1 MWVGEPPTVSQGFRD
16 PGQEGQRGFHSDA
29 LNHSQLLRFLKGPPW
44 CGPKRRPR
52 CGNLCRG
59 GVAGRGPSPGVLRN
73 ALQRDARGMQRQHG
87 TGTKPRSSGA
97 RFLTTGKPA
106 RRGAAGVPRGAAGC
120 PRGVLPSAAWLFWD
134 PGEGQVPDVPHRE
147 ILFQTTRLASH
158 SPSNVIPHQ
167 AEATETRDTP
177 RRPVLFPPCGRVLS
191 QEGGCGSVPPRHICT
206 ERLLRRAIPPS
217 GGGSLNGPQE
227 PEAEECAGCQAHCE
241 AG

>member
-1 MWVGEPPTVSQGFRD
+1 MGRRAPDRLPRLQSPRSGGAKRIPLRRAKSQPAAPLPERSPLVWPQTQATVWKSL
-16 PGQEGQRGFHSDA
+16 QR
-29 LNHSQLLRFLKGPPW
+29 
-44 CGPKRRPR
+44 
-52 CGNLCRG
+52 RG
-59 GVAGRGPSPGVLRN
+59 GRERPLPRGTSQRAAEGRARN
-73 ALQRDARGMQRQHG
+73 AEAARDGDKAPEQRREVSDDREA
-87 TGTKPRSSGA
+87 
-97 RFLTTGKPA
+97 A